1 MKYLISKYF
10 KDNELEYPMYQV
22 WDSKTLMIMT
32 YMHTELLGE
41 IDRNGLI
48 LENVTRDD
56 IVTDKVR
63 NFSFANIDKDFA
75 NLVNTS
81 YGGMRNF
88 TYGGMRNFTLP
99 LAEAYEDMAM
109 QYNSLKYS
117 IFTLPRRNS
126 VFQAIVLYFHGRL
139 FEFTIDNLLMDGGG
153 GGIIG
158 YPIYVNEDKMF
169 PVSNFDFYLY
179 GYDHDKDIF
188 NIYFC
193 HGSEDYV
200 GQCEFKM
207 IIYSNGFIT
216 VADLSK
222 GNIMN
227 YQNDRVCTEADFR
240 KAVNKLKL
248 RSLVE

>member
-10 KDNELEYPMYQV
+10 KDNELNYPMYQV

-32 YMHTELLGE
+32 YTHIELLRE

-56 IVTDKVR
+56 IDTNKVR
-63 NFSFANIDKDFA
+63 NLSFANIDKDFA
-75 NLVNTS
+75 NFANTS

-88 TYGGMRNFTLP
+88 TIP
-99 LAEAYEDMAM
+99 LAEAWKDMAM

-179 GYDHDKDIF
+179 GYDPTKDIF

-193 HGSEDYV
+193 HGLEDYI